1 MIGPIDGV
9 RLLDGEQ
16 RACWWKPPADPGCRK
31 RTASVTCIVLHW
43 TGGEGG
49 HEQIHRTLATR
60 RLSIHFT
67 IAQDGSVMQHA
78 DPVGTVCSHAG
89 GTMNGRS
96 VGIEITNAGF
106 PPAHE
111 KWPRQKLPARIH
123 GRQIMTLGF
132 YAAQTAA
139 ALALT
144 KHLCA
149 LFGLPFAVPRTADGA
164 VVGDVM
170 PRDAR
175 LLWRGVLGHLQI
187 SAEKADPGIALL
199 DAVR

>member
-1 MIGPIDGV
+1 MIDTVAGVNVIDGA
-9 RLLDGEQ
+9 Q
-16 RACWWKPPADPGCRK
+16 RGCWWKPTDAGCSRRSK
-31 RTASVTCIVLHW
+31 PVTCVVLHW

-49 HEQIHRTLATR
+49 HEQIHRTLSTR

-67 IAQDGSVMQHA
+67 VAQDGSVMQHA
-78 DPVGTVCSHAG
+78 DPTGTVCSHAG
-89 GTMNGRS
+89 GTMNGVS
-96 VGIEITNAGF
+96 VGIEIANAGF

-123 GRQIMTLGF
+123 GRSVMTLGF
-132 YAAQTAA
+132 YNAQTAA
-139 ALALT
+139 VLALT
-144 KHLCA
+144 RHLCA
-149 LFGLPFAVPRTADGA
+149 MFGLPFAVPRTPDGA

-175 LLWRGVLGHLQI
+175 LAWRGVLGHLHI

-199 DAVR
+199 EAVR